1 VLLQRRLNVSNGPG
15 VAVAGGWRRRPDL
28 SETAVRPQAADG
40 QDLAEEQHSHGRWA
54 VSVFLGLALLE
65 QVTLRR
71 QPSYETAGGGEER
84 C

>member
-1 VLLQRRLNVSNGPG
+1 MRSEAAIGGAASDRL
-15 VAVAGGWRRRPDL
+15 
-28 SETAVRPQAADG
+28 
-40 QDLAEEQHSHGRWA
+40 DLAEEQHSHGRWA

>member
-1 VLLQRRLNVSNGPG
+1 MARPKALSRLIWP
-15 VAVAGGWRRRPDL
+15 
-28 SETAVRPQAADG
+28 EI
-40 QDLAEEQHSHGRWA
+40 AEERHSHGRWA

-71 QPSYETAGGGEER
+71 QPSYETAGGGEVR